1 MATQTLTIYAYGN
14 VDALHGILNAIA
26 MVMSA
31 NDFADM
37 IRVAVIIGFIS
48 VAILAMLPGN
58 LQKGWNWFMTV
69 AVLSGVLLV
78 PKANVSIEDKLG
90 LQPPVVVQNVPWG
103 LALLGTVKS
112 SIGSTLTQMFETA
125 FQTVPGDL
133 ALPAELG
140 YLEHG
145 VLFGNRLVRASR
157 EAEFTALVAQSDTLN
172 YLRNCVFPTLA
183 REANPGAFER
193 SPNLLAEIEVTN
205 PALFS
210 PYHDSNGD
218 TQLGTC
224 PEVYGKLNKNLM
236 GQGRQ
241 AMEAMAARLHPGM
254 DVAQA
259 YAKAEGSLLA
269 IYGKSKLAN
278 VGLSAAEIMV
288 QNILINATADA
299 SALYGASLDDPALMM
314 FASMRSQAIAQTN
327 AGWLVQGRIA
337 EEVLP
342 LVRNVTE
349 AILYAMFPVLCI
361 LAVASEGQALAKLLK
376 GYILVMIWVELWPP
390 MFAVVNYLQTLES
403 AKSLA
408 AAASIGGT
416 QALSLQSATGIYST
430 AISEVAV
437 SSWMVTFVPVLAA
450 AILFGFEKVMAVA
463 GASGVGGGSAA
474 NSTAAQGAHGNL
486 QLGNM
491 SYGQQELSEYR
502 SDAAVRRTSGLG
514 GQSATHL
521 LSGET
526 IDQYAQSSGPVSVK
540 DTVGW
545 GQRMSASAAAA
556 TEQATQHQKA
566 YETALGSAFTE
577 ALSLAKTGGAGA
589 SRGLGFDVSKLGDN
603 GLSTSDTA
611 GAAEKIAKQFNIS
624 DVSSVQKTL
633 AAGVGAPIPGIKL
646 GASADTSDA
655 ERLAKAINTERSA
668 LHDLSVQRQERL
680 VSAFRSGSNFE
691 SSRRSNRE
699 AADRID
705 ASMRDAVTARDQA
718 SSSLAESRRYQEASE
733 KYEAFSRTGEA
744 NWSNEF
750 YQFARA
756 RGVEPAQGRASTAR
770 LKSLLREFV
779 ASGEVFKNDAGESF
793 WVPHQGQGPN
803 VQQDHLNFTPDVLRT
818 GHQQASPGGGRQAV
832 EQKHAADTGR
842 VRAGWRQQGVSPSQ
856 TVGGSDLAMQVA
868 AAQGRAMQA
877 SQDARVDVDNTAG
890 ATQVDWD
897 SRRDST
903 SGGHNPV
910 YSANP
915 LTKDHTPN
923 KAQEGVRA
931 PEASP
936 FDQQGDAV
944 RKARAAEAAA
954 KQATMGAYPPQIP
967 TEPSSESQASLPKRP

>member
-1 MATQTLTIYAYGN
+1 MVTQTLTIYAYGN

-37 IRVAVIIGFIS
+37 IRVAVIVGFVS

-125 FQTVPGDL
+125 FQTIPGDL

-157 EAEFTALVAQSDTLN
+157 EAEFTALVTQSDTLN

-193 SPNLLAEIEVTN
+193 SPNLLADIEVTN

-224 PEVYGKLNKNLM
+224 PEVYGKLHKNLM

-241 AMEAMAARLHPGM
+241 ALEAMAQRLYPGQ
-254 DVAQA
+254 DSAQA
-259 YAKAEGSLLA
+259 IAKAEGSLLA
-269 IYGKSKLAN
+269 IYGKSQLAN
-278 VGLSAAEIMV
+278 VGLTAAEVMV

-408 AAASIGGT
+408 AAAAIGGT

-437 SSWMVTFVPVLAA
+437 ASWMVTFVPVLAA
-450 AILFGFEKVMAVA
+450 AILLGFEKVMAVA

-474 NSTAAQGAHGNL
+474 SSTAAQGAHGNL

-502 SDAAVRRTSGLG
+502 SDSAVRRTSGLG

-540 DTVGW
+540 DSAGW
-545 GQRMSASAAAA
+545 GQRMSESAAAA

-566 YETALGSAFTE
+566 YEASLGNAFTQALTLARTGSA
-577 ALSLAKTGGAGA
+577 GAT
-589 SRGLGFDVSKLGDN
+589 RGLGFDVSTLGDN
-603 GLSTSDTA
+603 GLATSDTA
-611 GAAEKIAKQFNIS
+611 RSAERIAKQFGIA
-624 DVSSVQKTL
+624 DSSAVQKALT
-633 AAGVGAPIPGIKL
+633 AGVGAPIPVLSFGGKL
-646 GASADTSDA
+646 STQETEQLSN
-655 ERLAKAINTERSA
+655 AIQSERSS

-680 VSAFRSGSNFE
+680 VNAFRSGSSFE
-691 SSRRSNRE
+691 STRRSNRE

-705 ASMRDAVTARDQA
+705 ASMRDAATSRELA
-718 SSSLAESRRYQEASE
+718 SASLAESRRYQEASE
-733 KYEAFSRTGEA
+733 KYEAFSRSGEA
-744 NWSNEF
+744 NWANEF

-756 RGVEPAQGRASTAR
+756 RGVEPSQGRASTAH
-770 LKSLLREFV
+770 LKSLLQEFV
-779 ASGEVFKNDAGESF
+779 ASGEVFKSDAGESF

-803 VQQDHLNFTPDVLRT
+803 VQQDRLNFTPAALRS
-818 GHQQASPGGGRQAV
+818 HQQQANPGGGRQAV
-832 EQKHAADTGR
+832 ELAHEAGSMR
-842 VRAGWRQQGVSPSQ
+842 VQAGWRQQGVSPAQ
-856 TVGGSDLAMQVA
+856 AVGGSDLGAQVA
-868 AAQGRAMQA
+868 AGQGGAQQA
-877 SQDARVDVDNTAG
+877 SQAARAKLDSTAG

-897 SRRDST
+897 SRIDST
-903 SGGHNPV
+903 STGHDPV
-910 YSANP
+910 YSSNP
-915 LTKDHTPN
+915 ITQEHTPN
-923 KAQEGVRA
+923 KAQKGVHS
-931 PEASP
+931 PEASTFP
-936 FDQQGDAV
+936 QQAENV
-944 RKARAAEAAA
+944 RKAKAADAEA
-954 KQATMGAYPPQIP
+954 KQEQMGVYPPRIP
-967 TEPSSESQASLPKRP
+967 TGPNDQ